1 MNLWAQKTK
10 KLSAEAKGPMQPPG
24 AKTTVK
30 TDGTMTHRTKVIAT
44 SRGLCNTKMVMSF
57 STIYGDF

>member
-1 MNLWAQKTK
+1 MNLGLRKPE
-10 KLSAEAKGPMQPPG
+10 LSAEAKGPMRPPG

-44 SRGLCNTKMVMSF
+44 SRGLLKQK
-57 STIYGDF
+57 